1 MVYFSKWKVIAI
13 LAVLLVGLAFAAPNL
28 LDKTTAE
35 SLPGWVP
42 NRQVNLGLDL
52 QGGLHLL
59 MHVEVDSVVKERVEA
74 IVESMRVELRK
85 ANIQYRNLSSR
96 GSGAGVNV
104 VRPEDVGR
112 ARELLAKIETSTT
125 TTVEGD
131 RITVAFTDQALR
143 DLKSAI
149 VAQSI
154 EIVRLRIDETGTKEP
169 TIARQGEDRILLQLP
184 GVDDPERVK
193 KILNTTA
200 KMTFH
205 LMCESGQLDAT
216 PDRAPPGCISV
227 PSGEARS
234 GASRDFPANYILRR
248 KVEVSGD
255 RLVDSQPSFDQRTGQ
270 PVVTFRFDRVG
281 ARQFGDITAAN
292 VKKPF
297 AIVLDNKVISAPV
310 IQEPILGGSGQISG
324 NFTVKDA
331 QDLAL
336 LLRAGALPAPVTF
349 LEERSV
355 GPGLG
360 ADSIAAGKLASAL
373 GIVLVIVFMV
383 VTYARFGIYA
393 DIALIA
399 NIILMLGALSALQ
412 ATLTLPGIAG
422 IVLTVGMAVDA
433 NVLIFERM
441 REEVRNGRGPISA
454 IDAGFQRAYTTILDS
469 NITTLIASVILYF
482 FGTGPIRGF
491 AVTLSIGIVTSM
503 FTSIMLSRLLI
514 VDWLRRTKPK
524 ELPI

>member
-234 GASRDFPANYILRR
+234 GAARDFPANYILRR

-255 RLVDSQPSFDQRTGQ
+255 CLVDSQPSFDQRTTVASRPG
-270 PVVTFRFDRVG
+270 RFTSPTPR
-281 ARQFGDITAAN
+281 
-292 VKKPF
+292 
-297 AIVLDNKVISAPV
+297 
-310 IQEPILGGSGQISG
+310 
-324 NFTVKDA
+324 
-331 QDLAL
+331 
-336 LLRAGALPAPVTF
+336 
-349 LEERSV
+349 
-355 GPGLG
+355 
-360 ADSIAAGKLASAL
+360 
-373 GIVLVIVFMV
+373 GIVCSPS
-383 VTYARFGIYA
+383 GI
-393 DIALIA
+393 
-399 NIILMLGALSALQ
+399 S
-412 ATLTLPGIAG
+412 PWS
-422 IVLTVGMAVDA
+422 
-433 NVLIFERM
+433 
-441 REEVRNGRGPISA
+441 P
-454 IDAGFQRAYTTILDS
+454 
-469 NITTLIASVILYF
+469 
-482 FGTGPIRGF
+482 
-491 AVTLSIGIVTSM
+491 
-503 FTSIMLSRLLI
+503 
-514 VDWLRRTKPK
+514 
-524 ELPI
+524 